1 MNNERAFSATTNL
14 VFESIQNDGA
24 NMKVRTESGTK
35 DVRAVWFEDGKTVMI
50 DQRRLPHE
58 LIFVSFDRYED
69 VAESIRNMTT
79 RGAPS
84 IGATAAYG
92 MCLAALSGADIDEAA
107 KVMKA
112 ARPTANDLFYATDYM
127 VEKVKAGADPIESA
141 DGYAQSMVDKCTLI
155 GNYGAELIKD
165 GFKVMTHCNAGAL
178 ATVDVG
184 TALAPIRR
192 AFADGKKFFV
202 YASETRPRLQG
213 MQLTAWELN
222 QEGIDHA
229 IIPDG
234 SSGHYIRE
242 GVDMIIVGAD
252 RIAANG
258 DFANKI
264 GTFEKAVLA
273 KEFGVPFYVA
283 APISTFDFNTK
294 TGEDIVIENRSEE
307 EVTMVGDIRIAPVGS
322 PALNPAFD
330 MTPARY
336 VTGFITE
343 KGILKPNEIEK
354 VKE

>member
-1 MNNERAFSATTNL
+1 MK
-14 VFESIQNDGA
+14 A
-24 NMKVRTESGTK
+24 NINGRTE
-35 DVRAVWFEDGKTVMI
+35 DIRAEWFEDGKVMMI
-50 DQRRLPHE
+50 DQRELPDKVT
-58 LIFVSFDRYED
+58 IVSFKDYRD
-69 VAESIRNMTT
+69 VAEAIRNMTT

-92 MCLAALSGADIDEAA
+92 MCLAAINGDDIEQAA
-107 KVMKA
+107 KDIKA
-112 ARPTANDLFYATDYM
+112 ARPTANDLFYAVDYM
-127 VEKVKAGADPIESA
+127 LDDLSKGKDPIGSA
-141 DGYAQSMVDKCTLI
+141 DAYAQSMVDKCIKI
-155 GNYGAELIKD
+155 GEYGGELIKD
-165 GFKVMTHCNAGAL
+165 GYRLMTHCNAGAL

-184 TALAPIRR
+184 TALAPMRK
-192 AFADGKKFFV
+192 AHGDGKDFFV
-202 YASETRPRLQG
+202 YVSETRPRLQG
-213 MQLTAWELN
+213 MQLTAWELL

-234 SSGHYIRE
+234 SSGHFIRK

-273 KEFGVPFYVA
+273 KEFNVPFYVA

-294 TGEDIVIENRSEE
+294 TGEDIVIEDRSEE
-307 EVTMVGDIRIAPVGS
+307 EVTMVKGVRIAPIGCK
-322 PALNPAFD
+322 ALNPSFD
-330 MTPARY
+330 MTPAKY

-343 KGILKPNEIEK
+343 KGILKPSEISK

>member
-1 MNNERAFSATTNL
+1 MK
-14 VFESIQNDGA
+14 A
-24 NMKVRTESGTK
+24 NINGRTE
-35 DVRAVWFEDGKTVMI
+35 DIRAVRFEDGKVTMI
-50 DQRRLPHE
+50 DQRELPDKVT
-58 LIFVSFDRYED
+58 IVSFKDYRD
-69 VAESIRNMTT
+69 VAEAIRNMTT

-92 MCLAALSGADIDEAA
+92 MCLAAINGDDIEQAA
-107 KVMKA
+107 KDIKA
-112 ARPTANDLFYATDYM
+112 ARPTANDLFYAVDYM
-127 VEKVKAGADPIESA
+127 LDDLSKGKDPIGSA
-141 DGYAQSMVDKCTLI
+141 DAYAQSMVDKCIKI
-155 GNYGAELIKD
+155 GEYGGELIKD
-165 GFKVMTHCNAGAL
+165 GYRLMTHCNAGAL

-184 TALAPIRR
+184 TALAPMRK
-192 AFADGKKFFV
+192 AHGDGKDFFV
-202 YASETRPRLQG
+202 YVSETRPRLQG
-213 MQLTAWELN
+213 MQLTAWELL

-234 SSGHYIRE
+234 SSGHFIRK

-273 KEFGVPFYVA
+273 KEFNVPFYVA

-294 TGEDIVIENRSEE
+294 TGEDIIIEDRSEE
-307 EVTMVGDIRIAPVGS
+307 EVTMVKGVRIAPIGCK
-322 PALNPAFD
+322 ALNPSFD
-330 MTPARY
+330 MTPAKY

-343 KGILKPNEIEK
+343 KGILKPSEISK

>member
-1 MNNERAFSATTNL
+1 
-14 VFESIQNDGA
+14 
-24 NMKVRTESGTK
+24 MKVRTANGTS
-35 DVRAVWFEDGKTVMI
+35 DVRAVWFENGKVRMI

-58 LIFVSFDRYED
+58 LVFVSFDDYRN
-69 VAESIRNMTT
+69 VTESIHNMTT

-84 IGATAAYG
+84 IGAAAAYG
-92 MCLAALSGADIDEAA
+92 MCLAALANEDIEKAADEIRS
-107 KVMKA
+107 
-112 ARPTANDLFYATDYM
+112 ARPTANDLFYAVDHM
-127 VEKVKAGADPIESA
+127 MMRLAKGDDPVAAA
-141 DGYAQSMVDKCTLI
+141 DGYAQSMVDRCVKI
-155 GNYGAELIKD
+155 GEYGAPLIRD
-165 GFKVMTHCNAGAL
+165 GSKVMTHCNAGAL

-184 TALAPIRR
+184 TALAPIRK
-192 AFADGKKFFV
+192 AWADGRRFFV

-213 MQLTAWELN
+213 MQLTAWELG

-234 SSGHYIRE
+234 ASGHFIRKD
-242 GVDMIIVGAD
+242 VDMIITGAD

-273 KEFGVPFYVA
+273 REFGVPFYVA
-283 APISTFDFNTK
+283 APVSTFDFK
-294 TGEDIVIENRSEE
+294 TRTGDDIVIEDRPEE
-307 EVTMVGDIRIAPVGS
+307 EVTMIGDMRIAPMGS

-330 MTPARY
+330 MTPAKY

-343 KGILKPNEIEK
+343 KGILRPNEISK

>member
-1 MNNERAFSATTNL
+1 MKATVNG
-14 VFESIQNDGA
+14 E
-24 NMKVRTESGTK
+24 VR
-35 DVRAVWFEDGKTVMI
+35 DIRAVWFENGKVVMI
-50 DQRRLPHE
+50 DQRCLPE
-58 LIFVSFDRYED
+58 EVVIVSFDNYKD

-84 IGATAAYG
+84 IGATAAYA
-92 MCLAALSGADIDEAA
+92 MCIAALERCDLVQAA
-107 KVMKA
+107 KDIKA
-112 ARPTANDLFYATDYM
+112 ARPTANDLFYAVDYM
-127 VEKVKAGADPIESA
+127 TRCLSEGQDPIEAA
-141 DGYAQSMVDKCTLI
+141 DAYAQSMVDKCTAI
-155 GNYGAELIKD
+155 GKYGAELIKD
-165 GFKVMTHCNAGAL
+165 GFRLMTHCNAGAL

-184 TALAPIRR
+184 TALAPMRK
-192 AFADGKKFFV
+192 AWADGKRFFV
-202 YASETRPRLQG
+202 YVSETRPRLQG
-213 MQLTAWELN
+213 MQLTAWELL

-234 SSGHYIRE
+234 SSGHFIRK
-242 GVDMIIVGAD
+242 GVDMIITGAD

-294 TGEDIVIENRSEE
+294 TGEDIVIEDRSEE
-307 EVTMVGDIRIAPVGS
+307 EVTMVKGVRIAPKGCR
-322 PALNPAFD
+322 ALNPSFD

-343 KGILKPNEIEK
+343 KGILKPDEIRRVIE
-354 VKE
+354 

>member
-1 MNNERAFSATTNL
+1 MK
-14 VFESIQNDGA
+14 A
-24 NMKVRTESGTK
+24 NINGRTE
-35 DVRAVWFEDGKTVMI
+35 DIRAVWFEDGKVTMI
-50 DQRRLPHE
+50 DQRELPDKVT
-58 LIFVSFDRYED
+58 IVSFKDYRD
-69 VAESIRNMTT
+69 VAEAIRNMTT

-92 MCLAALSGADIDEAA
+92 MCLAAINGDDIEQAA
-107 KVMKA
+107 KDIKA
-112 ARPTANDLFYATDYM
+112 ARPTANDLFYAVDYM
-127 VEKVKAGADPIESA
+127 LDDLSKGKDPIGSA
-141 DGYAQSMVDKCTLI
+141 DAYAQSMVDKCIKI
-155 GNYGAELIKD
+155 GEYGGELIKD
-165 GFKVMTHCNAGAL
+165 GYRLMTHCNAGAL

-184 TALAPIRR
+184 TALAPMRK
-192 AFADGKKFFV
+192 AHGDGKGFFV
-202 YASETRPRLQG
+202 YVSETRPRLQG
-213 MQLTAWELN
+213 MQLTAWELL

-234 SSGHYIRE
+234 SSGHFIRK

-273 KEFGVPFYVA
+273 KEFNVPFYVA

-294 TGEDIVIENRSEE
+294 TGEDIVIEDRSEE
-307 EVTMVGDIRIAPVGS
+307 EVTMVKGVRIAPIGCK
-322 PALNPAFD
+322 ALNPSFD

-343 KGILKPNEIEK
+343 KGILKPSEISK
-354 VKE
+354 VRE

>member
-1 MNNERAFSATTNL
+1 MK
-14 VFESIQNDGA
+14 A
-24 NMKVRTESGTK
+24 NINGRTE
-35 DVRAVWFEDGKTVMI
+35 DIRAVWFEDGEVTMI
-50 DQRRLPHE
+50 DQRELPDKVT
-58 LIFVSFDRYED
+58 IVSFKDYRD
-69 VAESIRNMTT
+69 VAEAIRNMTT

-92 MCLAALSGADIDEAA
+92 MCLAAINGDDIEQAA
-107 KVMKA
+107 KDIKA
-112 ARPTANDLFYATDYM
+112 ARPTANDLFYAVDYM
-127 VEKVKAGADPIESA
+127 LDDLSKGKDPIGSA
-141 DGYAQSMVDKCTLI
+141 DAYAQSMVDKCIKI
-155 GNYGAELIKD
+155 GEYGGELIKD
-165 GFKVMTHCNAGAL
+165 GYRLMTHCNAGAL

-184 TALAPIRR
+184 TALAPMRK
-192 AFADGKKFFV
+192 AHGDGKDFFV
-202 YASETRPRLQG
+202 YVSETRPRLQG
-213 MQLTAWELN
+213 MQLTAWELL

-234 SSGHYIRE
+234 SSGHFIRK

-273 KEFGVPFYVA
+273 KEFNVPFYVA

-294 TGEDIVIENRSEE
+294 TGGDIVIEDRSEE
-307 EVTMVGDIRIAPVGS
+307 EVTMVKGVRIAPIGCK
-322 PALNPAFD
+322 ALNPSFD
-330 MTPARY
+330 MTPAKY

-343 KGILKPNEIEK
+343 KGILKPSEISK

>member
-1 MNNERAFSATTNL
+1 MK
-14 VFESIQNDGA
+14 A
-24 NMKVRTESGTK
+24 NINGRTE
-35 DVRAVWFEDGKTVMI
+35 DIRAVWFEDGKVIMI
-50 DQRRLPHE
+50 DQRELPDKVT
-58 LIFVSFDRYED
+58 IVSFKDYRD
-69 VAESIRNMTT
+69 VAEAIRNMTT

-92 MCLAALSGADIDEAA
+92 MCLAAINGDDIEQAA
-107 KVMKA
+107 KDIKA
-112 ARPTANDLFYATDYM
+112 ARPTANDLFYAVDYM
-127 VEKVKAGADPIESA
+127 LDDLSKGKDPIGSA
-141 DGYAQSMVDKCTLI
+141 DAYAQSMVDKCIKI
-155 GNYGAELIKD
+155 GEYGGELIKD
-165 GFKVMTHCNAGAL
+165 GYRLMTHCNAGAL

-184 TALAPIRR
+184 TALAPMRK
-192 AFADGKKFFV
+192 AHGDGKDFFV
-202 YASETRPRLQG
+202 YVSETRPRLQG
-213 MQLTAWELN
+213 MQLTAWELL

-234 SSGHYIRE
+234 SSGHFIRK

-273 KEFGVPFYVA
+273 KEFNVPFYVA

-294 TGEDIVIENRSEE
+294 TGEDIVIEDRSEE
-307 EVTMVGDIRIAPVGS
+307 EVTMVKGVRIAPIGCK
-322 PALNPAFD
+322 ALNPSFD

-343 KGILKPNEIEK
+343 KGILKPSEISK
-354 VKE
+354 VRE

>member
-1 MNNERAFSATTNL
+1 MK
-14 VFESIQNDGA
+14 A
-24 NMKVRTESGTK
+24 NINGRTE
-35 DVRAVWFEDGKTVMI
+35 DIRAVWFEDGKVMMI
-50 DQRRLPHE
+50 DQRELPDKVT
-58 LIFVSFDRYED
+58 IVSFKDYRD
-69 VAESIRNMTT
+69 VAEAIRNMTT

-92 MCLAALSGADIDEAA
+92 MCLAAINGDDIEQAA
-107 KVMKA
+107 KDIKA
-112 ARPTANDLFYATDYM
+112 ARPTANDLFYAVDYM
-127 VEKVKAGADPIESA
+127 LDDLSKGKDPIGSA
-141 DGYAQSMVDKCTLI
+141 DAYAQSMVDKCIKI
-155 GNYGAELIKD
+155 GEYGGDLIKD
-165 GFKVMTHCNAGAL
+165 GYRLMTHCNAGAL

-184 TALAPIRR
+184 TALAPMRK
-192 AFADGKKFFV
+192 AHGDGKDFFV
-202 YASETRPRLQG
+202 YVSETRPRLQG
-213 MQLTAWELN
+213 MQLTAWELL

-234 SSGHYIRE
+234 SSGHFIRK

-273 KEFGVPFYVA
+273 KEFNVPFYVA

-294 TGEDIVIENRSEE
+294 TGGDIVIEDRSEE
-307 EVTMVGDIRIAPVGS
+307 EVTMVKGVRIAPIGCK
-322 PALNPAFD
+322 ALNPSFD

-343 KGILKPNEIEK
+343 KGILNPSEISK
-354 VKE
+354 VRE

>member
-1 MNNERAFSATTNL
+1 MK
-14 VFESIQNDGA
+14 A
-24 NMKVRTESGTK
+24 NINGRTE
-35 DVRAVWFEDGKTVMI
+35 DIRAVWFEDGKVTMI
-50 DQRRLPHE
+50 DQRELPDKVT
-58 LIFVSFDRYED
+58 IVSFKDYRD
-69 VAESIRNMTT
+69 VAEAIRNMTT

-92 MCLAALSGADIDEAA
+92 MCLAAINGDDIEQAA
-107 KVMKA
+107 KDIKA
-112 ARPTANDLFYATDYM
+112 ARPTANDLFYAVDYM
-127 VEKVKAGADPIESA
+127 LDDLSKGKDPIGSA
-141 DGYAQSMVDKCTLI
+141 DAYAQSMVDKCIKI
-155 GNYGAELIKD
+155 GEYGGELIKD
-165 GFKVMTHCNAGAL
+165 GYRLMTHCNAGAL

-184 TALAPIRR
+184 TALAPMRK
-192 AFADGKKFFV
+192 AHGDGKDFFV
-202 YASETRPRLQG
+202 YVSETRPRLQG
-213 MQLTAWELN
+213 MQLTAWELL

-234 SSGHYIRE
+234 SSGHFIRK

-273 KEFGVPFYVA
+273 KEFNVPFYVA

-294 TGEDIVIENRSEE
+294 TGEDIVIEDRSEE
-307 EVTMVGDIRIAPVGS
+307 EVTMVKGVRIAPIGCK
-322 PALNPAFD
+322 ALNPSFD
-330 MTPARY
+330 MTPAKY

-343 KGILKPNEIEK
+343 KVILKPSEIAK

>member
-1 MNNERAFSATTNL
+1 MK
-14 VFESIQNDGA
+14 A
-24 NMKVRTESGTK
+24 NINGRTE
-35 DVRAVWFEDGKTVMI
+35 DIRAVWFEDGKVMMI
-50 DQRRLPHE
+50 DQRELPDKVT
-58 LIFVSFDRYED
+58 IVSFKDYRD
-69 VAESIRNMTT
+69 VAEAIRNMTT

-92 MCLAALSGADIDEAA
+92 MCLAAINGDDIEQAA
-107 KVMKA
+107 KDIKA
-112 ARPTANDLFYATDYM
+112 ARPTANDLFYAVDYM
-127 VEKVKAGADPIESA
+127 LDDLSKGKDPIGSA
-141 DGYAQSMVDKCTLI
+141 DAYAQSMVDKCIKI
-155 GNYGAELIKD
+155 GEYGGELIKD
-165 GFKVMTHCNAGAL
+165 GYRLMTHCNAGAL

-184 TALAPIRR
+184 TALAPMRK
-192 AFADGKKFFV
+192 AHGDGKDFFV
-202 YASETRPRLQG
+202 YVSETRPRLQG
-213 MQLTAWELN
+213 MQLTAWELL

-234 SSGHYIRE
+234 SSGHFIRK
-242 GVDMIIVGAD
+242 GVGMIIVGAD

-273 KEFGVPFYVA
+273 KEFNVPFYVA

-294 TGEDIVIENRSEE
+294 TGEDIVIEDRSEE
-307 EVTMVGDIRIAPVGS
+307 EVTMVKGVRIAPIGCK
-322 PALNPAFD
+322 ALNPSFD

-343 KGILKPNEIEK
+343 KGILKPSEISK

>member
-1 MNNERAFSATTNL
+1 MK
-14 VFESIQNDGA
+14 A
-24 NMKVRTESGTK
+24 NINGRTE
-35 DVRAVWFEDGKTVMI
+35 DIRAVWFEDGKVTII
-50 DQRRLPHE
+50 DQRELPDKVT
-58 LIFVSFDRYED
+58 IVSFKDYRD
-69 VAESIRNMTT
+69 VAEAIRNMTT

-92 MCLAALSGADIDEAA
+92 MCLAAINGDDIEQAA
-107 KVMKA
+107 KDIKA
-112 ARPTANDLFYATDYM
+112 ARPTANDLFYAVDYM
-127 VEKVKAGADPIESA
+127 LDDLSKGKDPIGSA
-141 DGYAQSMVDKCTLI
+141 DAYAQSMVDKCIKI
-155 GNYGAELIKD
+155 GEYGGELIKD
-165 GFKVMTHCNAGAL
+165 GYRLMTHCNAGAL

-184 TALAPIRR
+184 TALAPMRK
-192 AFADGKKFFV
+192 AHGDGKDFFV
-202 YASETRPRLQG
+202 YVSETRPRLQG
-213 MQLTAWELN
+213 MQLTAWELL

-234 SSGHYIRE
+234 SSGHFIRK

-273 KEFGVPFYVA
+273 KEFNVPFYVA

-294 TGEDIVIENRSEE
+294 TGEDIVIEDRSEE
-307 EVTMVGDIRIAPVGS
+307 EVTMVKGVRIAPIGCK
-322 PALNPAFD
+322 ALNPSFD
-330 MTPARY
+330 MTPAKY

-343 KGILKPNEIEK
+343 KGILKPSEISK

>member
-1 MNNERAFSATTNL
+1 
-14 VFESIQNDGA
+14 
-24 NMKVRTESGTK
+24 MKVRTKNGTE
-35 DVRAVWFEDGKTVMI
+35 DIRAVWFENGKVVMI

-58 LIFVSFDRYED
+58 IVIVSFDRYED
-69 VAESIRNMTT
+69 VAEAIRNMTT

-92 MCLAALSGADIDEAA
+92 MCLAALKGCDIGKAA
-107 KVMKA
+107 KDIKA
-112 ARPTANDLFYATDYM
+112 ARPTANDLFYAVDYM
-127 VEKVKAGADPIESA
+127 LSELSAGKDPVEAADA
-141 DGYAQSMVDKCTLI
+141 YAQSMVDKCKAI
-155 GNYGAELIKD
+155 GEFGAPLIKD

-184 TALAPIRR
+184 TALAPIRK
-192 AFADGKKFFV
+192 AWEQGKRFFV

-234 SSGHYIRE
+234 ASGHFIRK

-307 EVTMVGDIRIAPVGS
+307 EVTMVSGIRIAPEGS

-343 KGILKPNEIEK
+343 KGILRPEEIHK
-354 VKE
+354 VKG

>member
-1 MNNERAFSATTNL
+1 MR
-14 VFESIQNDGA
+14 
-24 NMKVRTESGTK
+24 VRTENGEK
-35 DVRAVWFEDGKTVMI
+35 DVRAAWFADGRVVMI
-50 DQRRLPHE
+50 DQRKLPHE
-58 LIFVSFDRYED
+58 LTFVSFDDYRD
-69 VAESIRNMTT
+69 VAEAIRNMTT

-84 IGATAAYG
+84 IGATAAYA
-92 MCLAALSGADIDEAA
+92 MCLAALKEEDLAQTAKDI
-107 KVMKA
+107 KA
-112 ARPTANDLFYATDYM
+112 ARPTANDLFYAVDRM
-127 VEKVKAGADPIESA
+127 AEALAAGEDPVKAADA
-141 DGYAQSMVDKCTLI
+141 YAESMVSKCKAI
-155 GNYGAELIKD
+155 GEYGAPLIKD

-178 ATVDVG
+178 ATVDIG
-184 TALAPIRR
+184 TALAPIRK
-192 AFADGKKFFV
+192 AWEDGKRFFV

-234 SSGHYIRE
+234 ASGHFIRQ

-283 APISTFDFNTK
+283 APISTFDFETA

-307 EVTMVGDIRIAPVGS
+307 EVTMVAGIRIAPEGS

-343 KGILKPNEIEK
+343 KGILKPSEIGR
-354 VKE
+354 VRG

>member
-1 MNNERAFSATTNL
+1 MK
-14 VFESIQNDGA
+14 A
-24 NMKVRTESGTK
+24 NINGKTENI
-35 DVRAVWFEDGKTVMI
+35 RAVWFEDGKVTMI
-50 DQRRLPHE
+50 DQRELPE
-58 LIFVSFDRYED
+58 KVVIVSFKDYRD
-69 VAESIRNMTT
+69 VAEAIRNMTT

-92 MCLAALSGADIDEAA
+92 MCLAAINGDDIPQAA
-107 KVMKA
+107 KDIKA
-112 ARPTANDLFYATDYM
+112 ARPTANDLFYAVDHM
-127 VEKVKAGADPIESA
+127 LERLSEGEDPIEAA
-141 DGYAQSMVDKCTLI
+141 DAYAQSMIDRCTKI
-155 GNYGAELIKD
+155 GEYGGELIKD
-165 GFKVMTHCNAGAL
+165 GYRLMTHCNAGAL

-184 TALAPIRR
+184 TALAPMRK
-192 AFADGKKFFV
+192 AHDDGKRFFV
-202 YASETRPRLQG
+202 YVSETRPRLQG
-213 MQLTAWELN
+213 MQLTAWELL

-234 SSGHYIRE
+234 SSGHFIRK

-273 KEFGVPFYVA
+273 KEFDVPFYVA

-294 TGEDIVIENRSEE
+294 TGEDIVIEDRSEE
-307 EVTMVGDIRIAPVGS
+307 EVTMVKGVRIAPVGCK
-322 PALNPAFD
+322 ALNPSFD

-343 KGILKPNEIEK
+343 KGILKPSEISK
-354 VKE
+354 VRE

>member
-1 MNNERAFSATTNL
+1 
-14 VFESIQNDGA
+14 
-24 NMKVRTESGTK
+24 MKARTENGTE
-35 DVRAVWFEDGKTVMI
+35 DIRAVWFENGKVVMI
-50 DQRRLPHE
+50 DQRCLPE
-58 LIFVSFDRYED
+58 RIVLVSFDRYED
-69 VAESIRNMTT
+69 VAEAIRNMTT

-84 IGATAAYG
+84 IGATAAYA
-92 MCLAALSGADIDEAA
+92 MCLAALNKCDLVKAARDI
-107 KVMKA
+107 KA
-112 ARPTANDLFYATDYM
+112 ARPTANDLFYAVDRM
-127 VEKVKAGADPIESA
+127 AENLAAGRDPVEAADA
-141 DGYAQSMVDKCTLI
+141 YAQSMVDKCIAI
-155 GNYGAELIKD
+155 GEYGAPLIKD

-184 TALAPIRR
+184 TALAPIRK
-192 AFADGKKFFV
+192 AWADGKRFFV

-234 SSGHYIRE
+234 ASGHFIRK

-307 EVTMVGDIRIAPVGS
+307 EVTMIRDIRIAPEGS
-322 PALNPAFD
+322 HALNPAFD

-343 KGILKPNEIEK
+343 KGILRPDEISK
-354 VKE
+354 VKG

>member
-1 MNNERAFSATTNL
+1 
-14 VFESIQNDGA
+14 
-24 NMKVRTESGTK
+24 MKVRTKDGTE
-35 DVRAVWFEDGKTVMI
+35 DIRAVWFQNGSVVMI
-50 DQRRLPHE
+50 DQRELPDKVV
-58 LIFVSFDRYED
+58 IVSFNDYRD
-69 VAESIRNMTT
+69 VAEAIRNMTT

-84 IGATAAYG
+84 IGATAAYA
-92 MCLAALSGADIDEAA
+92 MCLAALGKCDLVKAA
-107 KVMKA
+107 KDIKA
-112 ARPTANDLFYATDYM
+112 ARPTANDLFYAVDYM
-127 VEKVKAGADPIESA
+127 TAELGKGRDPVEAADA
-141 DGYAQSMVDKCTLI
+141 YAQSMVDKCTAI
-155 GNYGAELIKD
+155 GEYGAPLIKD

-184 TALAPIRR
+184 TALAPIRK
-192 AFADGKKFFV
+192 AWADGKRFFV

-234 SSGHYIRE
+234 ASGHFIRK

-283 APISTFDFNTK
+283 APISTFDFNTR

-307 EVTMVGDIRIAPVGS
+307 EVTMVKGKRIAPIGS

-343 KGILKPNEIEK
+343 KGILRPDEIEK
-354 VKE
+354 VKG

>member
-1 MNNERAFSATTNL
+1 
-14 VFESIQNDGA
+14 
-24 NMKVRTESGTK
+24 MKVRTKDGTE
-35 DVRAVWFEDGKTVMI
+35 DIRAVWFQNGSVVMI
-50 DQRRLPHE
+50 DQRELPDKVV
-58 LIFVSFDRYED
+58 IVSFNDYKD
-69 VAESIRNMTT
+69 VAEAIRNMTT

-84 IGATAAYG
+84 IGATAAYA
-92 MCLAALSGADIDEAA
+92 MCLAALGKCDLVKAA
-107 KVMKA
+107 KDIKA
-112 ARPTANDLFYATDYM
+112 ARPTANDLFYAVDYM
-127 VEKVKAGADPIESA
+127 TAELGKGRDPVEAADA
-141 DGYAQSMVDKCTLI
+141 YAQSMVDKCTAI
-155 GNYGAELIKD
+155 GEYGAPLIKD

-184 TALAPIRR
+184 TALAPIRK
-192 AFADGKKFFV
+192 AWADGRRFFV

-234 SSGHYIRE
+234 ASGHFIRK

-283 APISTFDFNTK
+283 APISTFDFNTR

-307 EVTMVGDIRIAPVGS
+307 EVTMVKGKRIAPIGS

-343 KGILKPNEIEK
+343 KGILRPDEIEK
-354 VKE
+354 VKG